1 MALIECEECGSQI
14 SDKAAQC
21 VNCGVPA
28 TSRNSS
34 SELNVVHPDG
44 GTHQSAHEASFRA
57 GHMPHGVKWFERLM
71 LISLGIGFLVV
82 FPDMRNGSLA
92 PFVPLVTII
101 ITSLLVFWASRG
113 RSNFAK
119 WLNGIGAVLGTI
131 MLIPM
136 IQEAAFVTTQSEIGN
151 PFFGNPLYGNDVG
164 FFVFQAL
171 LQLSAMFFLFSNKNL
186 YWFQKKH

>member
-1 MALIECEECGSQI
+1 MALIECEECGKQI
-14 SDKAAQC
+14 SDKAPQC
-21 VNCGVPA
+21 VNCGVPV
-28 TSRNSS
+28 TSKNSS
-34 SELNVVHPDG
+34 SELNVVHQDG

-82 FPDMRNGSLA
+82 SPDMRNGSIGV
-92 PFVPLVTII
+92 FVPLVTII

-119 WLNGIGAVLGTI
+119 WLNGIAAVLGTI
-131 MLIPM
+131 MLVPM
-136 IQEAAFVTTQSEIGN
+136 IQNAALVTTQSEIGN
-151 PFFGNPLYGNDVG
+151 PFFGNPLYGYDVG